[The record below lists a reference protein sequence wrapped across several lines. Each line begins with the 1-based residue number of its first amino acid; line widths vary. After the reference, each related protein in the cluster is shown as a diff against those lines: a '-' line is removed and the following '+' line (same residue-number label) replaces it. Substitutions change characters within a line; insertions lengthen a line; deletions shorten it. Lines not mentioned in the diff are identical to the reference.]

1 MDLLEYDGLTLGTV
15 AFIGLGNLKFN
26 GGSVV
31 EQAEQAGLLR
41 EEEPLDK
48 GRLVLEDR
56 GVVFLGLIVLGG
68 IFTVTCLH

>member
-56 GVVFLGLIVLGG
+56 GVFFLGLIVLGG
-68 IFTVTCLH
+68 IFIVMCLH

>member
-68 IFTVTCLH
+68 IFIVTCLH

>member
-56 GVVFLGLIVLGG
+56 VVFFLGLIVLGG
-68 IFTVTCLH
+68 IFIVTCLH